1 MPDVPNTAGQQP
13 LPEINDL
20 AAQVVTL
27 AQSRLTAD
35 LRFLSSSL
43 EQLRPMAL
51 DGLDA
56 LFAADGRTLYYSPG
70 TVLRAFRA
78 QQAAPTRALLH
89 TTLHCLLGHPFQ
101 KQEKD
106 NALWNLACDIAAEE
120 IIRELEIPSCALPED
135 SSQQD
140 WFLRLRESCPQM
152 TAQEL
157 YNFLL
162 ERQYPADVL
171 ADLREKF
178 CRDSHILWYTRP
190 GRKSGRKPGGEK
202 LSLSPDEMPEES
214 EDTDELAPPNP
225 DEDETREQ
233 LEKRQREAL
242 RKQWKQ
248 LARQAKADLETFS
261 RRHGKRAGALMDGLA
276 PITFEE
282 CDYTEFLRRF
292 GAQNEVMQL
301 SDEAFDLIYYTYG
314 LKTYGNIPL
323 IEPLEYRDDKR
334 IREFVI
340 AIDTSGSVQGDIVQS
355 FLQRTCDVLR
365 QSGSFTTQ
373 VVIYLIQCDA
383 EVQSVERLTSLDQLD
398 ELIPRLKLRGFGGTD
413 FRPVFD
419 YVDKLVE
426 QRTLTELNGLIYFT
440 DGVGTYPEKAPA
452 YKTAFIFNRDD
463 YISPN
468 VPGWAIRA
476 VLTTDNIRLLNT
488 EQPQTEEDAESWI

>member
-1 MPDVPNTAGQQP
+1 
-13 LPEINDL
+13 
-20 AAQVVTL
+20 
-27 AQSRLTAD
+27 
-35 LRFLSSSL
+35 
-43 EQLRPMAL
+43 
-51 DGLDA
+51 
-56 LFAADGRTLYYSPG
+56 
-70 TVLRAFRA
+70 
-78 QQAAPTRALLH
+78 
-89 TTLHCLLGHPFQ
+89 
-101 KQEKD
+101 
-106 NALWNLACDIAAEE
+106 
-120 IIRELEIPSCALPED
+120 
-135 SSQQD
+135 
-140 WFLRLRESCPQM
+140 
-152 TAQEL
+152 
-157 YNFLL
+157 
-162 ERQYPADVL
+162 
-171 ADLREKF
+171 
-178 CRDSHILWYTRP
+178 
-190 GRKSGRKPGGEK
+190 
-202 LSLSPDEMPEES
+202 
-214 EDTDELAPPNP
+214 
-225 DEDETREQ
+225 
-233 LEKRQREAL
+233 
-242 RKQWKQ
+242 
-248 LARQAKADLETFS
+248 
-261 RRHGKRAGALMDGLA
+261 MDGLA

-323 IEPLEYRDDKR
+323 IEPLEYREDKR

-340 AIDTSGSVQGDIVQS
+340 AIDTSGSVQGEIVQS

-463 YISPN
+463 FISPN
-468 VPGWAIRA
+468 VPSWAIRA
-476 VLTTDNIRLLNT
+476 VLTTDNIRLLHT
-488 EQPQTEEDAESWI
+488 EQPQTEEAESWI

>member
-1 MPDVPNTAGQQP
+1 MPDMPHPQP
-13 LPEINDL
+13 APEAPDIAAL

-51 DGLDA
+51 PQLNA
-56 LFAADGRTLYYSPG
+56 LYAADGRTLYYSPK
-70 TVLRAFRA
+70 TVLRVFRA
-78 QQAAPTRALLH
+78 QQSAPTRALLH

-106 NALWNLACDIAAEE
+106 NALWGLACDIAVEE
-120 IIRELEIPSCALPED
+120 IIRELDIPSCALPSD
-135 SSQQD
+135 AGQRD
-140 WFLRLRESCPQM
+140 WFLRLQEACPKM
-152 TAQEL
+152 TAQEV

-162 ERQYPADVL
+162 ERQYPADVR
-171 ADLREKF
+171 AELREKF
-178 CRDSHILWYTRP
+178 VRDSHLLWEVRSGKT
-190 GRKSGRKPGGEK
+190 SGRKPGGEK
-202 LSLSPDEMPEES
+202 MPLAPEEPPDAS
-214 EDTDELAPPNP
+214 DDLDEQIPPSPEDDA
-225 DEDETREQ
+225 TREE
-233 LEKRQREAL
+233 LERRRKETL

-340 AIDTSGSVQGDIVQS
+340 AIDTSGSVQGEIVQS

-463 YISPN
+463 FISPN
-468 VPGWAIRA
+468 VPSWAIRA
-476 VLTTDNIRLLNT
+476 VLTTDNIRLLHT
-488 EQPQTEEDAESWI
+488 EQPQTEEAESWI

>member
-1 MPDVPNTAGQQP
+1 M
-13 LPEINDL
+13 
-20 AAQVVTL
+20 
-27 AQSRLTAD
+27 
-35 LRFLSSSL
+35 
-43 EQLRPMAL
+43 
-51 DGLDA
+51 
-56 LFAADGRTLYYSPG
+56 
-70 TVLRAFRA
+70 RA
-78 QQAAPTRALLH
+78 
-89 TTLHCLLGHPFQ
+89 
-101 KQEKD
+101 E
-106 NALWNLACDIAAEE
+106 
-120 IIRELEIPSCALPED
+120 
-135 SSQQD
+135 
-140 WFLRLRESCPQM
+140 
-152 TAQEL
+152 
-157 YNFLL
+157 
-162 ERQYPADVL
+162 
-171 ADLREKF
+171 LREKF
-178 CRDSHILWYTRP
+178 ARDSHLLWEVRSGKT
-190 GRKSGRKPGGEK
+190 GGRKPGGERIP
-202 LSLSPDEMPEES
+202 LAPEEPP
-214 EDTDELAPPNP
+214 DTSDDLDELNPPSP
-225 DEDETREQ
+225 EDDATREE
-233 LEKRQREAL
+233 LERRRKEAL

-340 AIDTSGSVQGDIVQS
+340 AIDTSGSVQGEIVQS

-426 QRTLTELNGLIYFT
+426 QRTLTELNGLLYFT

-452 YKTAFIFNRDD
+452 YKTAFVFNRDD
-463 YISPN
+463 FISPN
-468 VPGWAIRA
+468 VPSWAIRA
-476 VLTTDNIRLLNT
+476 VLTTDNIRLLHT
-488 EQPQTEEDAESWI
+488 EQPQTEEAESWI